1 MPGCR
6 VTVMVRSGARDVEI
20 QSQAFSGVRSAKYLV
35 SMSSGVPRTSN
46 KWPRLVD
53 DLHRRVAE
61 RERRPRRDV
70 GVFVAHRSIT
80 TSGRPGA
87 RGPPPT
93 GPARVAGARHARVGV
108 PGASDGMDQS
118 VGRRRRPHTRL
129 IATLGDALYEARAL
143 GRRRRGPRPGPR
155 LARAFQHSSL
165 IWGQHFHRVWP
176 REVRVPRVWP
186 SSGLR

>member
-118 VGRRRRPHTRL
+118 VGRRRRPHTQL
-129 IATLGDALYEARAL
+129 KATPETPCT
-143 GRRRRGPRPGPR
+143 RRGPSGAGGPGPR